1 LIDAT
6 LNQIAIMNSINNCD
20 CSDSNSL
27 EMMSPFLSSM
37 GCSWDTNEINNLDE
51 HSIVSSNSIQ
61 RLPALKISYPSFSLA
76 NHHHEEQ
83 EEEDEEEEKD
93 DDSVSSSNRRE
104 AVQSKASKLMS
115 RKRVYSQ
122 YKNEENTE
130 HAQSPQRIMLENILD
145 SFDELVDAR
154 IRAYARI
161 LSNHVRVLSES
172 NNMRGA
178 RIAEYKLQTLLE
190 FAANHLLIDSI
201 STEFKT
207 RATEDDPCDEDFTT
221 TTTAATKDERS
232 LSLPIEM
239 TVEIRSPRF
248 FHEGLEAISRTDAG
262 ASPPHRK
269 HQEKLTFRA
278 KGKVKGERHV
288 IGRSHNKDYDTDRC
302 LRPVSIA
309 CRNSY
314 DTINSSFENIVIDVD
329 CEALLSQMMEEAS
342 KVVTMAVEITN
353 LVWTNNTQ
361 KQEEI
366 NEMNMNDMMAD
377 NTLKTAN
384 IIVDDDDSCAG
395 EHLPQR
401 MTGKRSRCEDHPDND
416 ARTGNIMSKQVSEH
430 FFRPPAQVVCDEE
443 QIEEPQVFK
452 GVASITTSATITNL
466 HLLDQ
471 DAEQKTRYFVSD
483 PSYES
488 SASGSDHD
496 QSENYSEEKCQP
508 GQQDDVE
515 RACHIVDFVLAGD
528 ILPCSLSSNKKLRTK

>member
-1 LIDAT
+1 
-6 LNQIAIMNSINNCD
+6 
-20 CSDSNSL
+20 
-27 EMMSPFLSSM
+27 M
-37 GCSWDTNEINNLDE
+37 GCSWDTNEINSSDE
-51 HSIVSSNSIQ
+51 HSIVSSNSLE
-61 RLPALKISYPSFSLA
+61 RLPARKISYPSFSLS
-76 NHHHEEQ
+76 NNNHEER
-83 EEEDEEEEKD
+83 EEEDED
-93 DDSVSSSNRRE
+93 DDSVSLSNRRE

-122 YKNEENTE
+122 DKNEENTE
-130 HAQSPQRIMLENILD
+130 HARPPQRIMLENILD

-207 RATEDDPCDEDFTT
+207 IAAEDDVCDEDVTTT

-269 HQEKLTFRA
+269 HQGKLTFRA
-278 KGKVKGERHV
+278 KGKVQGERNV
-288 IGRSHNKDYDTDRC
+288 IGRSHNEDNDTDRC
-302 LRPVSIA
+302 LRPISNVR
-309 CRNSY
+309 RNSN
-314 DTINSSFENIVIDVD
+314 DTINSSFENIDIDVD
-329 CEALLSQMMEEAS
+329 CNALLSQMMEEAS
-342 KVVTMAVEITN
+342 KVVTMAVELTN

-366 NEMNMNDMMAD
+366 NKMNMNDMMAD
-377 NTLKTAN
+377 NSPKTAN
-384 IIVDDDDSCAG
+384 IIVDDDDSCTG

-401 MTGKRSRCEDHPDND
+401 MTGKRSRCQDHADVD
-416 ARTGNIMSKQVSEH
+416 ANTDNIMSKQVSDH

-443 QIEEPQVFK
+443 HIEEPQVFK
-452 GVASITTSATITNL
+452 DVASITTSATITNL

-471 DAEQKTRYFVSD
+471 DTERKTRYFVSD

-508 GQQDDVE
+508 EQQDDVE

-528 ILPCSLSSNKKLRTK
+528 ILPCSFSSNKKLRTK